1 MTRRFPRLLAAI
13 ALLIST
19 PAALFAQKDMGP
31 AGQYYGQQGRT
42 KFKFSPGP
50 KKGGGDITWETAK
63 GGRQEIEKDEYAIL
77 EKDVVVKYQDM
88 TVRADKATVNLKTK
102 DVVAQGHVIIDQGPS
117 RLTADNVVFNLDSKL
132 GTLFHA
138 TGAMEPSLYFT
149 GDKLEKVDVNRYIL
163 TNGIFTSCDLDRPSW
178 SFHVRS
184 ADITMDDYA
193 HLKDL
198 SFRAHEVPVFWA
210 PRLIWP
216 TKRDRSQGFLIPRI
230 AFTTDFGTR
239 IETGYFIP
247 FGDSVDATVYADL
260 NTKGYNGVGVDTRY
274 LPSPDVKLGEL
285 NAYTVRDVLA
295 DRQQWKYS
303 YKHVQDNLPGGFR
316 GVVDVEDFSNID
328 FFRDYDRDPR
338 IHTLSQIYSSAYL
351 TKNRSLYSFNLL
363 TDRRDIF
370 GAVIDPLQPPPR
382 QRFEQLPSLQ
392 FRMYPNRVGQSPLYV
407 SLESSLSHLIT
418 SGLTSGPNA
427 NYYRS
432 DFFPTISLQL
442 RTPPWLSI
450 RPQISIRDTW
460 YSQSVDNSTL
470 STTGQ
475 QTAVDEKVNRTYAQG
490 QVDVVG
496 PSFSRVYNREI
507 GSFARFK
514 HLIEPRVR
522 YLYTTDV
529 KDQDK
534 VIRFD
539 TVDSPFLPIVR
550 DSVEYSLTQRIIGRE
565 KGTNASAREVMS
577 FELRQSVSLG
587 KPFTSATGGTIPG
600 STFTT
605 LTQGK
610 FTPLTATLRV
620 NPYQTLTLDASATY
634 GNVSHQID
642 QSSLSA
648 NILGRGKNAD
658 KYLSFTW
665 FASYIQPGNE
675 FSTGSSQVRLNA
687 GSSLFREHIRG
698 DVQLNFDAK
707 QGTFLE
713 QRYLLGANASCYGV
727 ALEFRRYIVYQP
739 DPRAKNSYGIA
750 ITLKNVGTIGTH

>member
-1 MTRRFPRLLAAI
+1 MTRRFPRLLAVT
-13 ALLIST
+13 LLLLST
-19 PAALFAQKDMGP
+19 SAAFAQKDMGP
-31 AGQYYGQQGRT
+31 AAQYYGQQGHT

-50 KKGGGDITWETAK
+50 KKTGGDITWETAE

-77 EKDVVVKYQDM
+77 EKGVVVKYQDM

-138 TGAMEPSLYFT
+138 TGTMEPSLYFT
-149 GDKLEKVDVNRYIL
+149 GDKLEKVDVDRYIL

-178 SFHVRS
+178 SFHVKQ
-184 ADITMDDYA
+184 ADITLNNYA

-198 SFRAHEVPVFWA
+198 SFRAHELPIFWA

-230 AFTTDFGTR
+230 SFTTDFGER
-239 IETGYFIP
+239 LETGYFVP
-247 FGDSVDATVYADL
+247 FGDSADATVYADL
-260 NTKGYNGVGVDTRY
+260 NTKGYNGVGVDLRY
-274 LPSPDVKLGEL
+274 LPTPDVKLGDL
-285 NAYTVRDVLA
+285 SAYTVRNVAA
-295 DRQQWKYS
+295 DKQEWHYS
-303 YKHVQDNLPGGFR
+303 YKHAEDNLPGGFR
-316 GVVDVEDFSNID
+316 GVVDIEDLSNID

-338 IHTLSQIYSSAYL
+338 IHTLSQLYSSAYL
-351 TKNRSLYSFNLL
+351 TKNRPTYSFNILS
-363 TDRRDIF
+363 DRRDIF
-370 GAVIDPLQPPPR
+370 GAVTDPLEAPPR

-392 FRMYPNRVGQSPLYV
+392 FRMYPNRIGSSPLYF
-407 SLESSLSHLIT
+407 SLESSGSHLVT
-418 SGLTSGPNA
+418 DGLTAGPNA
-427 NYYRS
+427 NYFRG
-432 DFFPTISLQL
+432 DLFPTLSLQL
-442 RTPPWLSI
+442 RTPAWLSI

-460 YSQSVDNSTL
+460 YSQSVDPNATA
-470 STTGQ
+470 TTGL
-475 QTAVDEKVNRTYAQG
+475 QTAIDQSVNRTYAQG

-496 PSFSRVYNREI
+496 PSFSRVFNKSL
-507 GSFARFK
+507 GGFARFK
-514 HLIEPRVR
+514 HVIEPRIR
-522 YLYTTDV
+522 YLYTSDV
-529 KDQDK
+529 HDQDRI
-534 VIRFD
+534 IRFD

-550 DSVEYSLTQRIIGRE
+550 NSIEYSLTQRIIGRE
-565 KGTNASAREVMS
+565 SGTNASAREVAS

-587 KPFTSATGGTIPG
+587 SPFTNATGGTLPG
-600 STFTT
+600 SSITPG
-605 LTQGK
+605 TQGK
-610 FTPLTATLRV
+610 FTPLTATLHV
-620 NPYQTLTLDASATY
+620 NPYQTITLDASATY

-648 NILGRGKNAD
+648 NLLGTGKNAD

-665 FASYIQPGNE
+665 FASYNQPDQTV
-675 FSTGSSQVRLNA
+675 STSSSQVRLNA

-727 ALEFRRYIVYQP
+727 ALEFRRYLVYTP
-739 DPRAKNSYGIA
+739 SPTPKNSFGIA
-750 ITLKNVGTIGTH
+750 VTLKNVGTIGTH